1 MNLPE
6 MLKTQNELLRLLLK
20 IVCNLGSQSHNYN
33 GDLGEMCLE
42 AQVLMDKLIKEK
54 KRYAA

>member
-6 MLKTQNELLRLLLK
+6 MLKTQNELLLLLLK

-33 GDLGEMCLE
+33 GDLGEMCLG
-42 AQVLMDKLIKEK
+42 AQELMKKLLKEK
-54 KRYAA
+54 KKYAA

>member
-1 MNLPE
+1 MNLSE

-33 GDLGEMCLE
+33 GELGEMCLE
-42 AQVLMDKLIKEK
+42 AQELMNKLTKE
-54 KRYAA
+54 